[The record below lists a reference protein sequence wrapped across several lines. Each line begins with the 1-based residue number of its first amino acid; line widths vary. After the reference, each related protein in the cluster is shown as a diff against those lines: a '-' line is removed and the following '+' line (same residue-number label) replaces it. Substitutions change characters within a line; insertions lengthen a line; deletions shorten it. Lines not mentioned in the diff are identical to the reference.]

1 MGKILC
7 VLNPRALL
15 MSFCLL
21 LMALLGHS
29 FIQLTFIELP
39 PSELFLKGKKNWPS
53 WVVEGMTIL
62 GREGKESGE
71 VSRIISPEICV
82 PRYGL

>member
-7 VLNPRALL
+7 VLNPKVLL

-39 PSELFLKGKKNWPS
+39 PSELFLKGKKN
-53 WVVEGMTIL
+53 
-62 GREGKESGE
+62 
-71 VSRIISPEICV
+71 
-82 PRYGL
+82 